1 MTSLATQVA
10 NAVVEA
16 YDFSP
21 LDTIVDVGGG
31 HGALLIAILSAN
43 PKLRAVLFDLPRV
56 VEGAREPLLA
66 AGILDRCEIVG
77 GDMFDTVPAG
87 GDAYV
92 LSRVIHG

>member
-1 MTSLATQVA
+1 MTSPR
-10 NAVVEA
+10 
-16 YDFSP
+16 YG
-21 LDTIVDVGGG
+21 TIVDVGGR

-43 PKLRAVLFDLPRV
+43 PELRAVLFDLPHV

-92 LSRVIHG
+92 LSRVIHGWYDDRSWLSSRTAAA